1 MIGSAELGDVLLD
14 NQGELYFRTT
24 FVGSGSLQAYS
35 VKNVSRLPV
44 HFEWLVSQLDRSIL
58 QVDTPSGV
66 IEPNETQ
73 VSFSLLLILHA
84 SVVVTLRDVSDSCV
98 AIHPEEGRQVRVE
111 AIFVGVEHL
120 AWCRLSRRQEA

>member
-73 VSFSLLLILHA
+73 VSFSLLLILRE
-84 SVVVTLRDVSDSCV
+84 SVVVTFCDILDSCV
-98 AIHPEEGRQVRVE
+98 AIHTEERRQVRVE

>member
-1 MIGSAELGDVLLD
+1 MSVIGSAELGDVLLD

-73 VSFSLLLILHA
+73 VSCSLL
-84 SVVVTLRDVSDSCV
+84 SD
-98 AIHPEEGRQVRVE
+98 A
-111 AIFVGVEHL
+111 
-120 AWCRLSRRQEA
+120 